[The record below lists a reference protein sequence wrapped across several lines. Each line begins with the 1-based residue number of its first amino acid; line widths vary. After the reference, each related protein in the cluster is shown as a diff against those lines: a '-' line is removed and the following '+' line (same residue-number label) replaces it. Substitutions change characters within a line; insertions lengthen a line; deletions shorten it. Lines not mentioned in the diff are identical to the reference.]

1 MKGKVESFS
10 KEMEGMQK
18 NQLEILEMKNR
29 VTNNEKSSYYQ
40 QRKES
45 VKLKLDQQKL
55 RNQKNREKKDFFKMK
70 GGSGTYRTVIKC

>member
-70 GGSGTYRTVIKC
+70 GGSGIYRTVIKC